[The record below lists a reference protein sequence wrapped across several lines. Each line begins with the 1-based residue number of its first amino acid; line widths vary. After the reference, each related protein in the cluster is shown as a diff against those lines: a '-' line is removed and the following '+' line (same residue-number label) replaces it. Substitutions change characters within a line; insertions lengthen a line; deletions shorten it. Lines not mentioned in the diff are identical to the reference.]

1 MDRLAG
7 TRALHTEQSAR
18 TGGIMPVTSEATTTW
33 TGSLA
38 EGSGTVAFSTS
49 NLGTFP
55 INWKA
60 RSEGSDT
67 TTTPEELIAA
77 AHASCFS
84 MALSHALSENGTP
97 PERVNTSAS
106 VTFKP
111 GVGITGSHL
120 NVNAVVPGLSP
131 EAFQNIA
138 NEAKTGC
145 PVSQALAGIEITL
158 EATLA

>member
-1 MDRLAG
+1 
-7 TRALHTEQSAR
+7 
-18 TGGIMPVTSEATTTW
+18 MPVTSEAASTW
-33 TGSLA
+33 TGSLM
-38 EGSGTVAFSTS
+38 EGSGTVAFSSS

-77 AHASCFS
+77 AHSACFS
-84 MALSHALSENGTP
+84 MALSHALAENGTP
-97 PERVNTSAS
+97 PERVNTTAS

-120 NVNAVVPGLSP
+120 NVNATVPNLTP
-131 EAFQNIA
+131 EAFREIA
-138 NEAKTGC
+138 AGAKTGC

>member
-1 MDRLAG
+1 
-7 TRALHTEQSAR
+7 
-18 TGGIMPVTSEATTTW
+18 MPVTSEATTIW
-33 TGSLA
+33 NGSLA
-38 EGSGTVAFSTS
+38 EGSGTVQFSS
-49 NLGTFP
+49 SHLGTFP

-97 PERVNTSAS
+97 PENVNTSAS

-111 GVGITGSHL
+111 GVGINGSHL
-120 NVNAVVPGLSP
+120 NVNATVPGLTQ
-131 EAFQNIA
+131 EQFQEIA
-138 NEAKTGC
+138 EGAKTGC
-145 PVSQALAGIEITL
+145 PVSQALSGITITL

>member
-1 MDRLAG
+1 MA
-7 TRALHTEQSAR
+7 
-18 TGGIMPVTSEATTTW
+18 ITSEATTTW
-33 TGSLA
+33 NGSLT
-38 EGSGTVAFSTS
+38 EGSGNVSFSSS
-49 NLGTFP
+49 NLGTFA
-55 INWKA
+55 IDWKA

-84 MALSHALSENGTP
+84 MALSHALAGNGTP
-97 PERVNTSAS
+97 PERVNTTAS

-120 NVNAVVPGLSP
+120 NVNATVPGLTP
-131 EAFQNIA
+131 EQFQEFA
-138 NEAKTGC
+138 AEAKTGC
-145 PVSQALAGIEITL
+145 PVSQALAGVEITL

>member
-1 MDRLAG
+1 
-7 TRALHTEQSAR
+7 
-18 TGGIMPVTSEATTTW
+18 MPVTSEATTTW
-33 TGSLA
+33 NGSLM
-38 EGSGTVAFSTS
+38 EGSGEVAFSSS
-49 NLGTFP
+49 NLGAFP

-60 RSEGSDT
+60 RSEGSET

-77 AHASCFS
+77 AHSSCFS
-84 MALSHALSENGTP
+84 MALSNALAENGTP
-97 PERVNTSAS
+97 PERVNTTAS

-120 NVNAVVPGLSP
+120 NVNATVPGLTP
-131 EAFQNIA
+131 EQFQTIA
-138 NEAKTGC
+138 EGAKTGC

>member
-1 MDRLAG
+1 
-7 TRALHTEQSAR
+7 
-18 TGGIMPVTSEATTTW
+18 MPVTSEAASTW
-33 TGSLA
+33 TGSLM
-38 EGSGTVAFSTS
+38 EGSGTVALSSS

-55 INWKA
+55 LNWKA

-84 MALSHALSENGTP
+84 MALSHALAEKGTP

-131 EAFQNIA
+131 EAFQEIA
-138 NEAKTGC
+138 EEAKTGC
-145 PVSQALAGIEITL
+145 PVSQALAGIDITL

>member
-1 MDRLAG
+1 
-7 TRALHTEQSAR
+7 
-18 TGGIMPVTSEATTTW
+18 MPVTSEATTTW

-38 EGSGTVAFSTS
+38 EGSGTVAFSS
-49 NLGTFP
+49 SHLGTFP
-55 INWKA
+55 IDWKA

-97 PERVNTSAS
+97 PERVNTTAS

-111 GVGITGSHL
+111 GTGITGSHL
-120 NVNAVVPGLSP
+120 NVNAVVPNITP
-131 EAFQNIA
+131 EEFQRLA
-138 NEAKTGC
+138 SEAKSGC
-145 PVSQALAGIEITL
+145 PVSQALSGIEITL

>member
-1 MDRLAG
+1 
-7 TRALHTEQSAR
+7 
-18 TGGIMPVTSEATTTW
+18 MPVTSEATTTW

-131 EAFQNIA
+131 EAFQDIA
-138 NEAKTGC
+138 DEAKTGC

>member
-1 MDRLAG
+1 
-7 TRALHTEQSAR
+7 
-18 TGGIMPVTSEATTTW
+18 MPVTSEATSTW
-33 TGSLA
+33 TGSLT
-38 EGSGTVAFSTS
+38 EGSGTVAFSSS

-55 INWKA
+55 IDWKA

-77 AHASCFS
+77 AHSACFS
-84 MALSHALSENGTP
+84 MALSHALAENGTP
-97 PERVNTSAS
+97 PEKVNTSAS

-131 EAFQNIA
+131 EKFQEIA
-138 NEAKTGC
+138 NESKTGC

>member
-1 MDRLAG
+1 
-7 TRALHTEQSAR
+7 
-18 TGGIMPVTSEATTTW
+18 MPVTSEATTTW

-38 EGSGTVAFSTS
+38 EGSGTVSFSS
-49 NLGTFP
+49 SKIGTFP
-55 INWKA
+55 IDWKA
-60 RSEGSDT
+60 RSEGSDS

-97 PERVNTSAS
+97 PESVHSSAS

-120 NVNAVVPGLSP
+120 NVNAVVPGLSA
-131 EAFQNIA
+131 EDFQRIA
-138 NEAKTGC
+138 EEAKTGC
-145 PVSQALAGIEITL
+145 PVSQALAGIDITL

>member
-1 MDRLAG
+1 
-7 TRALHTEQSAR
+7 
-18 TGGIMPVTSEATTTW
+18 MPVTSEATATW
-33 TGSLA
+33 NGPLM
-38 EGSGTVAFSTS
+38 EGSGNVAFSSS

-77 AHASCFS
+77 AHSSCFS
-84 MALSHALSENGTP
+84 MALSGALAENGTP
-97 PERVNTSAS
+97 PDRVNTTAS

-111 GVGITGSHL
+111 GTGITGSHL
-120 NVNAVVPGLSP
+120 NVNATVPGLTQ
-131 EAFQNIA
+131 EKFQEIA
-138 NEAKTGC
+138 EGAKNGC
-145 PVSQALAGIEITL
+145 PVSQALSGIEITL

>member
-1 MDRLAG
+1 
-7 TRALHTEQSAR
+7 
-18 TGGIMPVTSEATTTW
+18 MPVTSEATTTW

>member
-1 MDRLAG
+1 M
-7 TRALHTEQSAR
+7 T
-18 TGGIMPVTSEATTTW
+18 VTSEATATW
-33 TGSLA
+33 NGSLM
-38 EGSGTVAFSTS
+38 EGSGNVAFSSS

-77 AHASCFS
+77 AHSSCFS
-84 MALSHALSENGTP
+84 MALSNALADNGTP
-97 PERVNTSAS
+97 PERVNTTAS

-111 GVGITGSHL
+111 GVGISGSHL
-120 NVNAVVPGLSP
+120 NVNATIPGLTQ
-131 EAFQNIA
+131 EQFQEIA
-138 NEAKTGC
+138 EGAKTGC

>member
-1 MDRLAG
+1 
-7 TRALHTEQSAR
+7 
-18 TGGIMPVTSEATTTW
+18 MPVTSEATTTW

-38 EGSGTVAFSTS
+38 EGSGTVAFSS
-49 NLGTFP
+49 SHLGTFP
-55 INWKA
+55 IDWKA

-84 MALSHALSENGTP
+84 MAFSHALAENGTP
-97 PERVNTSAS
+97 PERVNTTAS

-111 GVGITGSHL
+111 GTGITGSHL
-120 NVNAVVPGLSP
+120 NVNAVVPNITP
-131 EAFQNIA
+131 EAFQKLA
-138 NEAKTGC
+138 AEAKTGC
-145 PVSQALAGIEITL
+145 PVSQALSGIEITL